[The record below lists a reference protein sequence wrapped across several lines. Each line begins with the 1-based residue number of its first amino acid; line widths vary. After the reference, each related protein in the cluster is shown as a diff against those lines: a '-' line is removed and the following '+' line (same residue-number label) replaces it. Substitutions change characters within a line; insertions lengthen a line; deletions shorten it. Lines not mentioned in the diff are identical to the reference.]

1 MICAHHDQ
9 KNRAFSAIGS
19 CETGRGGGIL
29 QGEEGRIVASNITDT
44 EVSASPNGKEPTRFM
59 TRREV
64 AALFGVS
71 ASTVTRWAQKGLLK
85 TVRTPGGH
93 YRFPAREAQR
103 LAEGPERMQLLRL
116 D

>member
-1 MICAHHDQ
+1 MAVE
-9 KNRAFSAIGS
+9 KAILIPGVE
-19 CETGRGGGIL
+19 ETHL
-29 QGEEGRIVASNITDT
+29 
-44 EVSASPNGKEPTRFM
+44 PEPTRFL
-59 TRREV
+59 TRRDV

-93 YRFPAREAQR
+93 YRFPARDAER
-103 LAEGPERMQLLRL
+103 LAQSPERVQLLRL

>member
-1 MICAHHDQ
+1 VATEQ
-9 KNRAFSAIGS
+9 KFIPSSVFDG
-19 CETGRGGGIL
+19 T
-29 QGEEGRIVASNITDT
+29 IT
-44 EVSASPNGKEPTRFM
+44 PEPTRFL
-59 TRREV
+59 TRRDV

-93 YRFPAREAQR
+93 YRFPARDAQK
-103 LAEGPERMQLLRL
+103 LAAGPERSQLLRL